1 MIIDNYNIRLGMAYA
16 RELIE
21 SSPANISAQPI
32 IENLQRSLVNK
43 PLAQRVGIMIVIGR
57 LRENGLMAK
66 FAPLLNSDGD
76 VTV

>member
-1 MIIDNYNIRLGMAYA
+1 MIDNYNIRLGMAYA

-21 SSPANISAQPI
+21 SSPANISAEPI

-43 PLAQRVGIMIVIGR
+43 PLAQRVGILIVINK
-57 LRENGLMAK
+57 LRANGLTAK
-66 FAPLLNSDGD
+66 FAPILNSDGD